1 MNSQPVSQI
10 TLPRGCEFICP
21 FDQTPVQFSETEI
34 VQQDQKHF
42 NNGEGPGVAMGGSQD
57 RLSNTSEEQSL
68 DTEHQMDRRE
78 QMYSSEDE
86 VEESCTGTSQE
97 GADSEDE
104 VEETCTGMQRR

>member
-1 MNSQPVSQI
+1 
-10 TLPRGCEFICP
+10 
-21 FDQTPVQFSETEI
+21 
-34 VQQDQKHF
+34 
-42 NNGEGPGVAMGGSQD
+42 MGGSQD